1 LLELY
6 RGLFV
11 KHCNFFSAIAIYFR
25 IILYLSAQKRAK
37 LGGVSTIGASSVAFG
52 LHELCAIIQIATL
65 MSTQMMNQK
74 IADYFKTQPVV
85 KAWLFGSFA
94 RGEETPLSDVD
105 LLVQYDEDGISLLK
119 HAAMI
124 CELEKIL
131 DRPVDI
137 VEDGTLRPR
146 VRESVNQDRKLIYE
160 RER

>member
-1 LLELY
+1 
-6 RGLFV
+6 
-11 KHCNFFSAIAIYFR
+11 
-25 IILYLSAQKRAK
+25 
-37 LGGVSTIGASSVAFG
+37 
-52 LHELCAIIQIATL
+52 
-65 MSTQMMNQK
+65 MSTQTMQHA

-85 KAWLFGSFA
+85 RAWLFGSFA

-105 LLVQYDEDGISLLK
+105 LLVQYDDKARISLLK

-124 CELEKIL
+124 CELEKLL

>member
-1 LLELY
+1 LQQ
-6 RGLFV
+6 
-11 KHCNFFSAIAIYFR
+11 
-25 IILYLSAQKRAK
+25 IL
-37 LGGVSTIGASSVAFG
+37 ID
-52 LHELCAIIQIATL
+52 TL
-65 MSTQMMNQK
+65 MSTQVMQK
-74 IADYFKTQPVV
+74 TIADYFKTQPIQR
-85 KAWLFGSFA
+85 AWIFGSFA

-105 LLVQYDEDGISLLK
+105 LLVQYEEDGISLLK

-124 CELEKIL
+124 CELEKLL